1 MEDARASEL
10 AGAFG
15 QLYLAFEDENWAAWS
30 FADLD
35 EWYPASTDAIADDE
49 DIAGEVTR
57 ILDAKDAQAAFELC
71 WRIMRS
77 LADRWTPASTSARWL
92 GPEGT
97 GILAQTSD
105 GAVMFNRC
113 TLGTGKRT
121 SNDAAL
127 PDRLWR
133 YFPYLRWVPQHVL
146 DNVDVVAE
154 QAPGLL
160 TSQEHF
166 LVATHDIAQ
175 NVDDFT
181 VSYDASKAT
190 DPTYLISG
198 SAATESAIAA
208 AITLARDRTHA
219 DAIVLPEAVATV
231 GTIDAMRGS
240 FSPLPDPTAA
250 NRLRWAIPGSGPL
263 PGDLGGYGNAAVL
276 LAAGTTASVIG
287 VQPKRSRYDLDADA
301 IHDLGLD
308 TKITAP
314 QTPGAVVRER
324 IDPART
330 RSVIV
335 ESRSCRL
342 GILICEDLT
351 RAADV
356 TGALVATGVTHLV
369 VLVLSRELT
378 LDSWPKHFGASFVRD
393 TGAEVIVVNS
403 SAAHRSANPT
413 ADAVGTS
420 MLVTATPPTAQ
431 VTEALPESGGRTRR
445 PQIPQYA
452 PYGTG
457 LELADVRPGDV
468 LLFPRAW
475 RVDERD
481 MASDALHQLIAALD
495 GTHLTHAALVV
506 ERRTVGGVDQ
516 PVVLDYLP
524 SRKRYPLVD
533 FAEKRRL
540 LRSEHGAAMVLRC
553 RLPAEELAGTL
564 AQAANGERYPE
575 EDAAAAAVTMRAAQ
589 AARRAG
595 IAPEQVNGFATEIM
609 SAVGDTAENTGQMC
623 AATIAGLLDEAGAL
637 APPTNE
643 PWPKKLQT
651 FGCSWLPARPG
662 TAATLLDEDA
672 AGATTELLTA
682 AIAIPGVRAAVTIG
696 CAIAEAVSTN
706 SSLKTAG
713 AIAGPEPDPG
723 AFTRWVASEMSMA
736 EVQWW
741 KTHLA
746 AYEAAESKPTRLWTV
761 ADLVASPSLAPA
773 GHVSYWWLDLQRR
786 A

>member
-10 AGAFG
+10 ARAFG
-15 QLYLAFEDENWAAWS
+15 QLYLAFERRDWAAWS

-57 ILDAKDAQAAFELC
+57 ILEARDPQAAFELC

-97 GILAQTSD
+97 GILARVSG

-146 DNVDVVAE
+146 DDVDVVPE
-154 QAPGLL
+154 QARRLL

-175 NVDDFT
+175 DIDHFT
-181 VSYDASKAT
+181 VSYDASTPT

-198 SAATESAIAA
+198 SATTESAIAT
-208 AITLARDRTHA
+208 AIALTRDRTHA

-231 GTIDAMRGS
+231 GTIEAMRGS
-240 FSPLPDPTAA
+240 FSPLADPTA

-263 PGDLGGYGNAAVL
+263 PDDLGGYGNAAVL
-276 LAAGTTASVIG
+276 LAAGTSASVVGI
-287 VQPKRSRYDLDADA
+287 QPKRSRYDLDADA
-301 IHDLGLD
+301 IRDLGLG
-308 TKITAP
+308 TKITVP
-314 QTPGAVVRER
+314 QTHGAVVRER
-324 IDPART
+324 IDPAQT

-356 TGALVATGVTHLV
+356 TSAIVATGVTHLV
-369 VLVLSRELT
+369 VLVFSKELT
-378 LDSWPKHFGASFVRD
+378 LTSWPKHSGASFVRD

-403 SAAHRSANPT
+403 SAAHRSTNPT

-475 RVDERD
+475 RVDDRD
-481 MASDALHQLIAALD
+481 IASDALHQLIAALD

-524 SRKRYPLVD
+524 SRKCYPLVD

-553 RLPAEELAGTL
+553 RLPAEGLAGAL
-564 AQAANGERYPE
+564 AQAANGERYPD

-589 AARRAG
+589 AARRGG
-595 IAPEQVNGFATEIM
+595 IDPERVNGFATQIM
-609 SAVGDTAENTGQMC
+609 TVVGPTAENTGQMC
-623 AATIAGLLDEAGAL
+623 AATIAGLLDGAGAL

-651 FGCSWLPARPG
+651 FGCPWLPARPG
-662 TAATLLDEDA
+662 TATTLLDEDA

-682 AIAIPGVRAAVTIG
+682 AIAIPGVHAAVTIG
-696 CAIAEAVSTN
+696 CAIAEAVNTN
-706 SSLKTAG
+706 SSLETEG
-713 AIAGPEPDPG
+713 ATAGPEPDPG

-746 AYEAAESKPTRLWTV
+746 AYEPAESKPTRLWTV
-761 ADLVASPSLAPA
+761 ADLVSSPSLEPA
-773 GHVSYWWLDLQRR
+773 GHVSHWWLDLQRR